1 MSSSREWHK
10 TIESGVSRFEP
21 QAEDWK
27 IEPVNERFDRVVHMD
42 VLGDIYR
49 AMLVL
54 RFHCRMLD
62 RDTKRRV
69 INQKADWLKQ
79 QMNEWIDEIADL
91 VLKEE

>member
-1 MSSSREWHK
+1 MQRMK
-10 TIESGVSRFEP
+10 FERL
-21 QAEDWK
+21 AEDWE

-79 QMNEWIDEIADL
+79 QTNEWIDEIADL